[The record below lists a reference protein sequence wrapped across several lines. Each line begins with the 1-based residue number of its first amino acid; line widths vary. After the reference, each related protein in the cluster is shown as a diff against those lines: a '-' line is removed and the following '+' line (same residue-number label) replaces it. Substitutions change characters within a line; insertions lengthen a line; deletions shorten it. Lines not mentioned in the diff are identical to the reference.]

1 MRRLLVL
8 LFSTFIL
15 LSTASAASA
24 VGGRGGG
31 RRLPDDH
38 QNGSQRSNT
47 PPERERRPGTHAA
60 PPPDTGLAPPS
71 HAALKIFE
79 HSGLPTTVDSSS
91 ATIHHN
97 TRLLQTVR
105 KEITTTISLPT
116 VFSPASDALLQEKV
130 HNTLSKPH
138 AATSPATS
146 TATAPKNTTPPVYRL
161 GAVFE
166 PEHIQSLSSV
176 FFQSLQEQN
185 RLLGGLFRLEGVAIE
200 TPMLTLTSLKGT
212 CETLQ
217 RENVFVGLAV
227 GVTQSIYASGSLASL
242 AGVSLIA
249 RTIKG
254 YRDDTLKVSDAHT
267 QYNIPYF
274 ISYHIVLFSDKHHAQ
289 EKLLCVQQI

>member
-15 LSTASAASA
+15 LSTAAASA
-24 VGGRGGG
+24 VGGKGGG
-31 RRLPDDH
+31 RKHSEDH
-38 QNGSQRSNT
+38 QDGSKRSNA
-47 PPERERRPGTHAA
+47 PPERERRLAA
-60 PPPDTGLAPPS
+60 PASPSPNPGLATQPEASLRNTAP
-71 HAALKIFE
+71 
-79 HSGLPTTVDSSS
+79 SGLPTTDAFS
-91 ATIHHN
+91 ATISLN
-97 TRLLQTVR
+97 TRLFQTVR
-105 KEITTTISLPT
+105 KDVSTTISLPT
-116 VFSPASDALLQEKV
+116 VSSPASNTLLQEDD

-138 AATSPATS
+138 VPTPPASSSASIPRNAT
-146 TATAPKNTTPPVYRL
+146 PVYRL

-200 TPMLTLTSLKGT
+200 TPMLTLSSLKGT

-217 RENVFVGLAV
+217 RENVSVGLAV
-227 GVTQSIYASGSLASL
+227 GVTQSIYASGTLASL

-254 YRDDTLKVSDAHT
+254 YRDDTLKVGGTAS
-267 QYNIPYF
+267 
-274 ISYHIVLFSDKHHAQ
+274 
-289 EKLLCVQQI
+289 

>member
-31 RRLPDDH
+31 RKHLDDH
-38 QNGSQRSNT
+38 QNGSHRSNT
-47 PPERERRPGTHAA
+47 PPERERRSGAHAA
-60 PPPDTGLAPPS
+60 PSADTGLASPP
-71 HAALKIFE
+71 HAAALKITE
-79 HSGLPTTVDSSS
+79 YSGLPTVDSSS
-91 ATIHHN
+91 ETIHLN
-97 TRLLQTVR
+97 TRLFQTVR

-116 VFSPASDALLQEKV
+116 VFSPASDALLQEDD

-138 AATSPATS
+138 FPTSPAAS
-146 TATAPKNTTPPVYRL
+146 TASAPKNATPVYRL

-200 TPMLTLTSLKGT
+200 TPMLTLSSLKGT

-217 RENVFVGLAV
+217 RENVSVGLAV
-227 GVTQSIYASGSLASL
+227 GVTQSIYASGTLASL

-249 RTIKG
+249 RTIRG
-254 YRDDTLKVSDAHT
+254 YRDDTLKVSEADTGLLSLIHT
-267 QYNIPYF
+267 
-274 ISYHIVLFSDKHHAQ
+274 L
-289 EKLLCVQQI
+289 